1 MGGGAAQGAAGTLGA
16 AGSNTSGPAEQRR
29 PACPSLT
36 PPDGAALGQARLRDE
51 AREAEKEAETY
62 RNRANAGSTVA
73 RSLERQLEGD
83 AARWR
88 AQALDAD
95 RLLLNVQTRQQR
107 IEVRLAALRSGGGG
121 GGAYRS
127 GGGGRGGT
135 GSGSRGGSGPARRRS
150 LPSVEDELQRMKREM
165 GK

>member
-1 MGGGAAQGAAGTLGA
+1 MGGGAAQGAAGTLGGA

-51 AREAEKEAETY
+51 ARVAEKEAETY

-73 RSLERQLEGD
+73 RNLERQLEGD

-95 RLLLNVQTRQQR
+95 RLLLNGQR
-107 IEVRLAALRSGGGG
+107 PHGQL
-121 GGAYRS
+121 
-127 GGGGRGGT
+127 
-135 GSGSRGGSGPARRRS
+135 
-150 LPSVEDELQRMKREM
+150 
-165 GK
+165 